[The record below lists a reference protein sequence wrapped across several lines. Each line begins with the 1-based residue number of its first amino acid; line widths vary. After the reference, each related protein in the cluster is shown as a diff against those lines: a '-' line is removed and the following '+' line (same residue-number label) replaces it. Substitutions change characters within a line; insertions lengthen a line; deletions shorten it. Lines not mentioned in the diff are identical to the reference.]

1 MKNKTF
7 ILVTGLLFC
16 SSLCASAQK
25 EDALI
30 RSGNRFYKQKQLDR
44 AKQQYEKAVQQ
55 APQNPVAQYNLGNT
69 AFRKDEYDEA
79 AKSYDES
86 ISHSSDNTVRE
97 KGLYNKGV
105 AQIRSKKLEES
116 IASWKDALKLD
127 PADLEARENL
137 QKALLELK
145 QRQPP
150 PPPEKQNQK
159 DQKKEQK
166 QQQSK
171 LTKQQVEQL
180 LKALEQKEKE
190 VQDKMNQNKVKSLSQ
205 PDKDW

>member
-1 MKNKTF
+1 LKNKTF

-16 SSLCASAQK
+16 SFLWASAQK
-25 EDALI
+25 EDVLI
-30 RSGNRFYKQKQLDR
+30 RSGNRFYKQKQLDK

-55 APQNPVAQYNLGNT
+55 APQNPVAAYNLGN
-69 AFRKDEYDEA
+69 AQFRKDEYDDA
-79 AKSYDES
+79 VKSYDET
-86 ISHSSDNTVRE
+86 ISHSSDNAAKE

-127 PADLEARENL
+127 PTDLEARENL

-145 QRQPP
+145 LRQPP
-150 PPPEKQNQK
+150 PPEKNNQK

-166 QQQSK
+166 PQQSK
-171 LTKQQVEQL
+171 LTKQQVDQL
-180 LKALEQKEKE
+180 LKALEQKEKD
-190 VQDKMNQNKVKSLSQ
+190 VQDKMNQNKVKSLTQ